1 MQRTLLAPLVLLAAL
16 ASCQSMGAGVLSL
29 EARALVLD
37 DAEIDQGSQNGGVN
51 STDIDVEG
59 YGVHAAVMTPII
71 DVLGGLEQR
80 EYGNDDTPE
89 LVLGVRRRFLEVW
102 RLRPFV
108 EGNVRYGFELDTGE
122 ASEDYFGW
130 QVGLGLILDLTDHLF
145 LNARLMYDRA
155 DIDTGSGSTDVDGLV
170 GTLGIGWAF

>member
-1 MQRTLLAPLVLLAAL
+1 MKRTLLAPFVLLAAL
-16 ASCQSMGAGVLSL
+16 ASCQSMGAGILSL

-37 DAEIDQGSQNGGVN
+37 DAEIDGGSQGGVD
-51 STDIDVEG
+51 SSDIDVEG
-59 YGVHAAVMTPII
+59 YGLHAAFMTPII

-80 EYGNDDTPE
+80 EYGDGDSPE
-89 LVLGVRRRFLEVW
+89 LVLGVRRRFLEIW

-122 ASEDYFGW
+122 ASDDYFGW
-130 QVGLGLILDLTDHLF
+130 QLGLGLILDLTDHLF
-145 LNARLMYDRA
+145 LNARVMYDRA
-155 DIDTGSGSTDVDGLV
+155 EIDTGAGTTDVDGLV